1 MVQTYQPLYLKYRP
15 QSLADLV
22 GQKSVAQTL
31 TNAIEHNRI
40 SHAYLFTGPRGTGKT
55 SSARILAKSLN
66 CEAGPTAAPCLVC
79 SSCLEIKAGN
89 SPSVF
94 ELDAASNNSVDDA
107 RSLIERAPLV
117 AQGGRYKLYIID
129 ECHMLTK
136 EAFNA
141 LLKTIEEPPPMVV
154 FILATTEEHKV
165 PPTIISR
172 CQRLMFKLVNQK
184 ELTAHLRHISTLEEI
199 NILDEAL
206 DLIAR
211 RSGGGLRDALGLLD
225 QASLL
230 STKEKAVGVNDLL
243 ILLGAVHEDV
253 LLQISEAVQNRDGQ
267 AVLSAANTLLME
279 GREPAVLVL
288 ELAKHFLN
296 LMKASYVNET
306 GTLTADNLAS
316 LVLGSPSYLQAIV
329 GQAKNFDRAEL
340 ALMVEYL
347 DKLEQTCRRSSQ
359 PVLSVEM
366 GLLALCHRHDMTF
379 VRDLD
384 ARVKTLEN
392 VMADDIARGPA
403 QSAGSKPQAAPPQS
417 RPASQQQDHRT
428 PPQADHRSV
437 PQPDHRSA
445 PQPEQRPAAQYEQ
458 RPPAQTE
465 HRSAPSHTPAQVPV
479 AASAA
484 AEAKPSLEAAP
495 RPVAPKTERSAE
507 APPQVAAKAPAPT
520 SSFASKLNEAMASAG
535 LGGGPSTSAFKSG
548 GGTGQQP
555 KPGAFPPP
563 ISRVPPE
570 APPDDSSYDDVEP
583 DQPGRIVTPVLRPPV
598 VEPTLEALEAQ
609 GDVVEEIDDYDIV
622 PRSVAAQAEEPLP
635 LSAPPLSDVPPPST
649 SGNSEDEEEDDDEE
663 QAEAPIESDDD
674 DDAGIPPAPLVI
686 EDPTSS
692 TTPAPSASA
701 APFTSAAPSAPAAP
715 PTAAAPSAPPTS
727 DAIPSASTVAA
738 STVPAST
745 VPTPAA
751 APTAAAPVDEPEPVA
766 KTSRGG
772 GEDIDQFWS
781 EVREALQK
789 RHLPTFS
796 IVSVHAFPVSLE
808 NSDFVIGVRNETF
821 QKQLDN
827 KIEHLKAACTAAVGR
842 NINVRIKV
850 VADSSPKP
858 AVGAAKGAA
867 RPKETRSA
875 ESPEGESRTP
885 PPAIPTARPTLNS
898 EPQGPAP
905 KAPADPNGHGPVRTQ
920 MSTEIEQ
927 RIGGNLINEAYKLF
941 EGPGSRL
948 IG

>member
-79 SSCLEIKAGN
+79 ASCLEIKAGN

-230 STKEKAVGVNDLL
+230 STKENPVGVNDLL

-253 LLQISEAVQNRDGQ
+253 LLQISAAVQNRDGQ

-306 GTLTADNLAS
+306 GTLTAENLAS

-392 VMADDIARGPA
+392 VMADDIARGPT
-403 QSAGSKPQAAPPQS
+403 QSAGPKPGAAIQQT
-417 RPASQQQDHRT
+417 RPTS
-428 PPQADHRSV
+428 
-437 PQPDHRSA
+437 QPDHRSTQ
-445 PQPEQRPAAQYEQ
+445 QPDHRPAA
-458 RPPAQTE
+458 AQTE
-465 HRSAPSHTPAQVPV
+465 HRTPPSHTPTQVPV

-484 AEAKPSLEAAP
+484 TEARPGTEHAP
-495 RPVAPKTERSAE
+495 RTVAPKVERPTESA
-507 APPQVAAKAPAPT
+507 PQVAAKAPAPT

-548 GGTGQQP
+548 GGGEQT
-555 KPGAFPPP
+555 KPAFPPP
-563 ISRVPPE
+563 VTRVPPQ
-570 APPDDSSYDDVEP
+570 PPEGDSSYDDVEP
-583 DQPGRIVTPVLRPPV
+583 DQPGRVPTPVLRPPV

-622 PRSVAAQAEEPLP
+622 PRSAAPAEEPLTM
-635 LSAPPLSDVPPPST
+635 SAPPISNVPPSST
-649 SGNSEDEEEDDDEE
+649 SGSSEEEDEDDDEE

-686 EDPTSS
+686 EDPTARTS
-692 TTPAPSASA
+692 TAQA
-701 APFTSAAPSAPAAP
+701 APAAASQASAPSTP
-715 PTAAAPSAPPTS
+715 PAQMAAPADDDDDDD
-727 DAIPSASTVAA
+727 DAG
-738 STVPAST
+738 
-745 VPTPAA
+745 
-751 APTAAAPVDEPEPVA
+751 EPEPAA
-766 KTSRGG
+766 KSSRGA

-808 NSDFVIGVRNETF
+808 NNDFVVGVRNETF

-827 KIEHLKAACTAAVGR
+827 KIEHLKAACAAATGR
-842 NINVRIKV
+842 TINVRIKV
-850 VADSSPKP
+850 VADNSPKP
-858 AVGAAKGAA
+858 AVAAAKGGA
-867 RPKETRSA
+867 RPKETGSS
-875 ESPEGESRTP
+875 ESPEGESRTHSS
-885 PPAIPTARPTLNS
+885 PAPTRPSMNS
-898 EPQGPAP
+898 EPQGSAP
-905 KAPADPNGHGPVRTQ
+905 KTQSDPNGHGPVRTQ

>member
-79 SSCLEIKAGN
+79 SSCIEIKAGN

-230 STKEKAVGVNDLL
+230 STKEKPVGVNDLL

-253 LLQISEAVQNRDGQ
+253 LLQISAAVQNRDGQ

-288 ELAKHFLN
+288 ELAKHFLS

-306 GTLTADNLAS
+306 GTLTADNLTS

-403 QSAGSKPQAAPPQS
+403 QSSAPKPHVSPQQS
-417 RPASQQQDHRT
+417 RPST
-428 PPQADHRSV
+428 
-437 PQPDHRSA
+437 QPEHRSA
-445 PQPEQRPAAQYEQ
+445 PQSEQRPTAQPDHRPAAQPDH
-458 RPPAQTE
+458 RPSAQPDHRPAAQTE
-465 HRSAPSHTPAQVPV
+465 HRTAPSHSPSPVPV
-479 AASAA
+479 TASAA
-484 AEAKPSLEAAP
+484 AEV
-495 RPVAPKTERSAE
+495 RPSAE
-507 APPQVAAKAPAPT
+507 APPKSVAPKVDRPTETTPQVAAKASAPT
-520 SSFASKLNEAMASAG
+520 SSLASKLSEAMASSG
-535 LGGGPSTSAFKSG
+535 LGPSTSTFKSG
-548 GGTGQQP
+548 GIGEQV
-555 KPGAFPPP
+555 KAGAFPPP
-563 ISRVPPE
+563 VIKVAPE

-583 DQPGRIVTPVLRPPV
+583 DQPGRTVMPVLRPPV

-622 PRSVAAQAEEPLP
+622 PRSVLAPEEEPLT
-635 LSAPPLSDVPPPST
+635 LSAPPLSNVPPT
-649 SGNSEDEEEDDDEE
+649 SSSGSSEDEEEDDDEE
-663 QAEAPIESDDD
+663 AEAPIEADDD
-674 DDAGIPPAPLVI
+674 DDAGIPPAPLVV
-686 EDPTSS
+686 EDPAAR
-692 TTPAPSASA
+692 TPS
-701 APFTSAAPSAPAAP
+701 APSAPSAPSTPPAPSETSAP
-715 PTAAAPSAPPTS
+715 PAPPAPPTS
-727 DAIPSASTVAA
+727 SAPPAIPE
-738 STVPAST
+738 VPAS
-745 VPTPAA
+745 AA
-751 APTAAAPVDEPEPVA
+751 APAA
-766 KTSRGG
+766 RGG

-842 NINVRIKV
+842 TINVRIKV
-850 VADSSPKP
+850 VADNSPKP

-885 PPAIPTARPTLNS
+885 NSPAPTRPAINS
-898 EPQGPAP
+898 ERQESAPQAAAP
-905 KAPADPNGHGPVRTQ
+905 HSAPQSAPPKPQADANGHGPVRTT
-920 MSTEIEQ
+920 MSSEIEQ

>member
-66 CEAGPTAAPCLVC
+66 CQAGPTAAPCLVC
-79 SSCLEIKAGN
+79 SSCLEVKAGN

-230 STKEKAVGVNDLL
+230 STKEKPVGVNDLL
-243 ILLGAVHEDV
+243 ILLGAVHEDI
-253 LLQISEAVQNRDGQ
+253 LLQISAAVQNRDGQ

-306 GTLTADNLAS
+306 GTLNADNLTS

-329 GQAKNFDRAEL
+329 GQAKNFDRSEL

-403 QSAGSKPQAAPPQS
+403 PSTGPKPHLAPQQS
-417 RPASQQQDHRT
+417 RPGSAPAAATQ
-428 PPQADHRSV
+428 PEHRSG
-437 PQPDHRSA
+437 PQPDHR
-445 PQPEQRPAAQYEQ
+445 PAAQ
-458 RPPAQTE
+458 PE
-465 HRSAPSHTPAQVPV
+465 HRTAPSHTPAQVPV
-479 AASAA
+479 AATA
-484 AEAKPSLEAAP
+484 AESRASAEAAP
-495 RPVAPKTERSAE
+495 PRPVTAKVERPAE
-507 APPQVAAKAPAPT
+507 TAPPVAAKASAPT
-520 SSFASKLNEAMASAG
+520 SSLASKLNEAMASAG
-535 LGGGPSTSAFKSG
+535 LGSGPTASTFKSIAG
-548 GGTGQQP
+548 NGEQARP
-555 KPGAFPPP
+555 AAFPPP
-563 ISRVPPE
+563 VSKVPPE

-583 DQPGRIVTPVLRPPV
+583 DQPGKIAAPVLRPPV

-609 GDVVEEIDDYDIV
+609 GDVVEETDDYDIV
-622 PRSVAAQAEEPLP
+622 PRSTAPKEEPLQ
-635 LSAPPLSDVPPPST
+635 LSAPPLNDVPPPS
-649 SGNSEDEEEDDDEE
+649 SNGSAEEDEEEDDDEQQPE
-663 QAEAPIESDDD
+663 PPIEADDD
-674 DDAGIPPAPLVI
+674 DDAGIPPAPLVV
-686 EDPTSS
+686 EEPT
-692 TTPAPSASA
+692 AG
-701 APFTSAAPSAPAAP
+701 SAPAPAAVPISAP
-715 PTAAAPSAPPTS
+715 PTA
-727 DAIPSASTVAA
+727 
-738 STVPAST
+738 PA
-745 VPTPAA
+745 PAA
-751 APTAAAPVDEPEPVA
+751 ELVDEASPA
-766 KTSRGG
+766 AINSRGG

-789 RHLPTFS
+789 RHIPTSS

-808 NSDFVIGVRNETF
+808 DADFVIGVRSETF
-821 QKQLDN
+821 QKQLEN
-827 KIEHLKAACTAAVGR
+827 KIEHLKAACATATGR
-842 NINVRIKV
+842 TINVRIKV
-850 VADSSPKP
+850 VADHSPKP
-858 AVGAAKGAA
+858 AVGTA
-867 RPKETRSA
+867 RAKETRSA
-875 ESPEGESRTP
+875 DSPEGESRTP
-885 PPAIPTARPTLNS
+885 NAPSPTRPVPAVTSQPQVAAPGVQTPNAPTPNT
-898 EPQGPAP
+898 PAP
-905 KAPADPNGHGPVRTQ
+905 NAPADPSGHGAVRTTQ
-920 MSTEIEQ
+920 MSEIEQ

>member
-79 SSCLEIKAGN
+79 ASCLEIKAGN

-230 STKEKAVGVNDLL
+230 STKEKPVGVNDLL

-253 LLQISEAVQNRDGQ
+253 LLQISAAVQNRDGQ

-306 GTLTADNLAS
+306 GTLTAENLAS

-329 GQAKNFDRAEL
+329 AQAKNFDRAEL

-403 QSAGSKPQAAPPQS
+403 QSSGPKPHAAPQQTRPVSQPDH
-417 RPASQQQDHRT
+417 RPAAQQDHR
-428 PPQADHRSV
+428 
-437 PQPDHRSA
+437 
-445 PQPEQRPAAQYEQ
+445 PAA
-458 RPPAQTE
+458 AQTE
-465 HRSAPSHTPAQVPV
+465 HRTPPTHNPTQVPV

-484 AEAKPSLEAAP
+484 AAAAADT
-495 RPVAPKTERSAE
+495 RPNAESAPKTVAPKVERPAE
-507 APPQVAAKAPAPT
+507 SAPPVAAKAPAPT

-535 LGGGPSTSAFKSG
+535 LGAGPSTSTFKSG
-548 GGTGQQP
+548 GESA
-555 KPGAFPPP
+555 KPAAFPPP

-583 DQPGRIVTPVLRPPV
+583 DQPGRVVTPVLRPPV

-622 PRSVAAQAEEPLP
+622 PRSVAAPPEEPLP
-635 LSAPPLSDVPPPST
+635 LSAPPLSNVPPSST
-649 SGNSEDEEEDDDEE
+649 SGSSEEEEEEDDEE

-686 EDPTSS
+686 EDPTARSN
-692 TTPAPSASA
+692 
-701 APFTSAAPSAPAAP
+701 SAPAATP
-715 PTAAAPSAPPTS
+715 STSSQATTAAE
-727 DAIPSASTVAA
+727 
-738 STVPAST
+738 PANESE
-745 VPTPAA
+745 PAA
-751 APTAAAPVDEPEPVA
+751 RP
-766 KTSRGG
+766 SRGG

-808 NSDFVIGVRNETF
+808 NNDFVVGVRNETF

-827 KIEHLKAACTAAVGR
+827 KIEHLKAACAAAVGR
-842 NINVRIKV
+842 TINVRIKV
-850 VADSSPKP
+850 VADNSPKP

-867 RPKETRSA
+867 RPKETRSP

-885 PPAIPTARPTLNS
+885 DSPAPTRPSMNS
-898 EPQGPAP
+898 ESQGSAP
-905 KAPADPNGHGPVRTQ
+905 KSDPNGHGPVRTQ

>member
-15 QSLADLV
+15 QSLSDLV

-31 TNAIEHNRI
+31 TNAIDHNRI

-66 CEAGPTAAPCLVC
+66 CEAGPTAAPCLTC
-79 SSCLEIKAGN
+79 ASCLEIKAGN

-184 ELTAHLRHISTLEEI
+184 DLVAHLRHISTLEEI

-206 DLIAR
+206 ELIAR

-253 LLQISEAVQNRDGQ
+253 LMEISAAVQNRDGQ
-267 AVLSAANTLLME
+267 AVLSSANTLLME

-296 LMKASYVNET
+296 LTKASYVNET
-306 GTLTADNLAS
+306 GSLTSESLNT
-316 LVLGSPSYLQAIV
+316 LVLGSPAYLQAIV
-329 GQAKNFDRAEL
+329 AQAKNFDRAEL

-347 DKLEQTCRRSSQ
+347 DKLEQSCRRSSQ

-384 ARVKTLEN
+384 ARVKTLEG

-403 QSAGSKPQAAPPQS
+403 QPATAKSAPHAAAPALARPAQPSIGAPSAGAPSSGGGYGNRETVAAPE
-417 RPASQQQDHRT
+417 PAHR
-428 PPQADHRSV
+428 
-437 PQPDHRSA
+437 PQPDAQHAAAAAAAGGGHGAGQHAAAVDAPRRHESA
-445 PQPEQRPAAQYEQ
+445 PKAVPAK
-458 RPPAQTE
+458 
-465 HRSAPSHTPAQVPV
+465 SAESAAPV
-479 AASAA
+479 A
-484 AEAKPSLEAAP
+484 E
-495 RPVAPKTERSAE
+495 
-507 APPQVAAKAPAPT
+507 KAPAPT
-520 SSFASKLNEAMASAG
+520 TTVSNKINEMMAAAG
-535 LGGGPSTSAFKSG
+535 FGAPSTSAFKSSTG
-548 GGTGQQP
+548 GNGEKLKSSG
-555 KPGAFPPP
+555 FPAPAAKIP
-563 ISRVPPE
+563 MEVPPG
-570 APPDDSSYDDVEP
+570 DSSYDDVEP
-583 DQPGRIVTPVLRPPV
+583 EQPGRTVTPVIRPPV
-598 VEPTLEALEAQ
+598 VEPSLEALEAQ
-609 GDVVEEIDDYDIV
+609 GDVVAETDDYDIV
-622 PRSVAAQAEEPLP
+622 PKTSAAPKQEPLP
-635 LSAPPLSDVPPPST
+635 LSAPPLSTT
-649 SGNSEDEEEDDDEE
+649 SGNSSEEEEDDDEE
-663 QAEAPIESDDD
+663 EEAEAPLESDDD
-674 DDAGIPPAPLVI
+674 DDGIPPAPLNIV
-686 EDPTSS
+686 EPGS
-692 TTPAPSASA
+692 TAPTPAQTTA
-701 APFTSAAPSAPAAP
+701 AAQTEPAFEPQPAARTAPSAAPSA
-715 PTAAAPSAPPTS
+715 APSS
-727 DAIPSASTVAA
+727 NLD
-738 STVPAST
+738 
-745 VPTPAA
+745 
-751 APTAAAPVDEPEPVA
+751 
-766 KTSRGG
+766 
-772 GEDIDQFWS
+772 DIDQFWS
-781 EVREALQK
+781 EVKENLQK

-796 IVSVHAFPVSLE
+796 IVSVHAFPVTLD
-808 NSDFVIGVRNETF
+808 NTDLVLGVRKEYF
-821 QKQLDN
+821 QKQLET
-827 KIEHLKAACTAAVGR
+827 KIEHLKAACAAASGR
-842 NINVRIKV
+842 TMNVRIKV
-850 VADSSPKP
+850 IADNAPAPVSTAKTSP
-858 AVGAAKGAA
+858 A
-867 RPKETRSA
+867 RPKEARSA
-875 ESPEGESRTP
+875 PAESEEGESRAP
-885 PPAIPTARPTLNS
+885 GAPLPNSTANAEAS
-898 EPQGPAP
+898 AAP
-905 KAPADPNGHGPVRTQ
+905 KPQPAAGASPARASH
-920 MSTEIEQ
+920 SSEIEH

>member
-1 MVQTYQPLYLKYRP
+1 MLQTYQPLYLKYRP

-79 SSCLEIKAGN
+79 ASCLEVKAGN

-117 AQGGRYKLYIID
+117 AQGGRFKLYIID

-230 STKEKAVGVNDLL
+230 STKEKPVGVNDLL

-253 LLQISEAVQNRDGQ
+253 LLQISAAVQNRDGQ
-267 AVLSAANTLLME
+267 AVLSSANTLLME

-329 GQAKNFDRAEL
+329 AQAKNFDRAEL

-403 QSAGSKPQAAPPQS
+403 QSTAIKPHVAPQQS
-417 RPASQQQDHRT
+417 RPVS
-428 PPQADHRSV
+428 
-437 PQPDHRSA
+437 QPDHRSA
-445 PQPEQRPAAQYEQ
+445 SQPDHRPASQPDHRPASQPDHRPASQPEHRPAA
-458 RPPAQTE
+458 PTE
-465 HRSAPSHTPAQVPV
+465 HRAAPSHATAQVSV

-484 AEAKPSLEAAP
+484 ADTRPATESAP
-495 RPVAPKTERSAE
+495 RPVAPKTERPAE
-507 APPQVAAKAPAPT
+507 SAPPIAAKAPAPT

-535 LGGGPSTSAFKSG
+535 LGAGPSTSTFKSG
-548 GGTGQQP
+548 GGAGEP
-555 KPGAFPPP
+555 AKPAAFPAP

-570 APPDDSSYDDVEP
+570 PPPGDSSYDDVEP
-583 DQPGRIVTPVLRPPV
+583 DQPGRTVTPVLRPPV

-622 PRSVAAQAEEPLP
+622 PRSIAAPAEEPP
-635 LSAPPLSDVPPPST
+635 LLSEPPPSNVPPPSS
-649 SGNSEDEEEDDDEE
+649 SGSSEDEEEEDDEE

-674 DDAGIPPAPLVI
+674 DDAGIPPAPLVV
-686 EDPTSS
+686 EDPTSRS
-692 TTPAPSASA
+692 
-701 APFTSAAPSAPAAP
+701 TSAAAAAP
-715 PTAAAPSAPPTS
+715 PTADESE
-727 DAIPSASTVAA
+727 
-738 STVPAST
+738 
-745 VPTPAA
+745 PAA
-751 APTAAAPVDEPEPVA
+751 RS
-766 KTSRGG
+766 SRGG

-808 NSDFVIGVRNETF
+808 NNDFVVGVRNETF

-827 KIEHLKAACTAAVGR
+827 KIEHLKAACAAAVGR
-842 NINVRIKV
+842 TINVRIKV

-867 RPKETRSA
+867 RPKETRSS

-885 PPAIPTARPTLNS
+885 NSPAQPRPAVNS
-898 EPQGPAP
+898 EYEGSPSPGSAP
-905 KAPADPNGHGPVRTQ
+905 KADPNGHGAVRTT
-920 MSTEIEQ
+920 MSSEIEQ

>member
-1 MVQTYQPLYLKYRP
+1 MLQTYQPLYLKYRP
-15 QSLADLV
+15 QSLSDLV

-31 TNAIEHNRI
+31 TNAIDHSRI

-66 CEAGPTAAPCLVC
+66 CESGPTAAPCLTC
-79 SSCLEIKAGN
+79 ASCLEIKAGN

-184 ELTAHLRHISTLEEI
+184 ELVGHLRHISTLEDI

-206 DLIAR
+206 ELIAR

-230 STKEKAVGVNDLL
+230 STKEKAVQVNDLL
-243 ILLGAVHEDV
+243 LLLGAVHEDI
-253 LLQISEAVQNRDGQ
+253 LIEISSAVQNRDGQ
-267 AVLSAANTLLME
+267 AVLAAANTLLME

-296 LMKASYVNET
+296 LTKASYVNET
-306 GTLTADNLAS
+306 GSLTADSLNT
-316 LVLGSPSYLQAIV
+316 LVLGSPAYLQAIV
-329 GQAKNFDRAEL
+329 AQAKNFDRAEL

-359 PVLSVEM
+359 PVLTVEM

-403 QSAGSKPQAAPPQS
+403 QPGRPATASTTASGPAHAPNMARPAAPSHQSSAPQVPHS
-417 RPASQQQDHRT
+417 RAAEPAAPVHS
-428 PPQADHRSV
+428 
-437 PQPDHRSA
+437 DHRSA
-445 PQPEQRPAAQYEQ
+445 PAHVPGQVPAA
-458 RPPAQTE
+458 A
-465 HRSAPSHTPAQVPV
+465 SV
-479 AASAA
+479 AAESRAA
-484 AEAKPSLEAAP
+484 HQAAPPKATPPKTVPAKP
-495 RPVAPKTERSAE
+495 ERHSDSGASGAE
-507 APPQVAAKAPAPT
+507 KAPAPT
-520 SSFASKLNEAMASAG
+520 TTVSNKINEMMAAAG
-535 LGGGPSTSAFKSG
+535 FGAPSTSAL
-548 GGTGQQP
+548 
-555 KPGAFPPP
+555 KPAFPAPAPRIPMEPP
-563 ISRVPPE
+563 PG
-570 APPDDSSYDDVEP
+570 DSSYDDVEP
-583 DQPGRIVTPVLRPPV
+583 EEPGRVSSPVLRPPV
-598 VEPTLEALEAQ
+598 EEPSLEVLEAQ
-609 GDVVEEIDDYDIV
+609 GDVIAEIDDYDIV
-622 PRSVAAQAEEPLP
+622 PKPIAPPVQEVLP
-635 LSAPPLSDVPPPST
+635 LAAPPAKAPS
-649 SGNSEDEEEDDDEE
+649 SEEEEENEDEEEE
-663 QAEAPIESDDD
+663 AEAPIEADDD
-674 DDAGIPPAPLVI
+674 DDGIPPPPLVV
-686 EDPTSS
+686 EDPATRAPAQ
-692 TTPAPSASA
+692 PAPDA
-701 APFTSAAPSAPAAP
+701 TPS
-715 PTAAAPSAPPTS
+715 S
-727 DAIPSASTVAA
+727 DG
-738 STVPAST
+738 
-745 VPTPAA
+745 
-751 APTAAAPVDEPEPVA
+751 D
-766 KTSRGG
+766 
-772 GEDIDQFWS
+772 DIDQLWS
-781 EVREALQK
+781 EVKESLQK

-796 IVSVHAFPVSLE
+796 IVSVHAFPVTL
-808 NSDFVIGVRNETF
+808 DKGDLVLGVRKEYF
-821 QKQLDN
+821 QKQLEN
-827 KIEHLKAACTAAVGR
+827 KIEHLKAACTAASGR
-842 NINVRIKV
+842 TMNVRIKV
-850 VADSSPKP
+850 IADNSPAPAAVAKAP
-858 AVGAAKGAA
+858 AA
-867 RPKETRSA
+867 RPKEVRSA
-875 ESPEGESRTP
+875 PADSEEGESRAP
-885 PPAIPTARPTLNS
+885 SQSSANSASNAGAAQRNAPAPSPSSAPAPAPRQNSTGEAPARPS
-898 EPQGPAP
+898 
-905 KAPADPNGHGPVRTQ
+905 H
-920 MSTEIEQ
+920 SSHIES

>member
-15 QSLADLV
+15 QSLSDLV

-31 TNAIEHNRI
+31 TNAIDHNRI

-66 CEAGPTAAPCLVC
+66 CEAGPTAAPCLTC
-79 SSCLEIKAGN
+79 ASCLEIKAGN

-184 ELTAHLRHISTLEEI
+184 DLVAHLRHISTLEDI

-206 DLIAR
+206 ELIAR

-230 STKEKAVGVNDLL
+230 SAKDKAVGVNDLL

-253 LLQISEAVQNRDGQ
+253 LMEISAAVQNRDGQ
-267 AVLSAANTLLME
+267 AVLSSANTLLME

-296 LMKASYVNET
+296 LTKASYVNET
-306 GTLTADNLAS
+306 GSLTAESLNT
-316 LVLGSPSYLQAIV
+316 LVLGSPAYLQQIV
-329 GQAKNFDRAEL
+329 AQAKNFDRAEL

-347 DKLEQTCRRSSQ
+347 DKLEQSCRRSSQ
-359 PVLSVEM
+359 PVLAVEM

-384 ARVKTLEN
+384 ARVKTLEG

-403 QSAGSKPQAAPPQS
+403 QAGGAVRPAPQAAAPVPSPASS
-417 RPASQQQDHRT
+417 RPVQPSYGAPSSSSAHGDREVAVPTHAVEHRPPTHAPAPVTAPAGAGTGGGQHVASGHPAAADARPRHDST
-428 PPQADHRSV
+428 PPKPV
-437 PQPDHRSA
+437 PK
-445 PQPEQRPAAQYEQ
+445 
-458 RPPAQTE
+458 
-465 HRSAPSHTPAQVPV
+465 PV
-479 AASAA
+479 ESAA
-484 AEAKPSLEAAP
+484 PLAE
-495 RPVAPKTERSAE
+495 
-507 APPQVAAKAPAPT
+507 KAPAPT
-520 SSFASKLNEAMASAG
+520 TTVSNKINEMMAAAG
-535 LGGGPSTSAFKSG
+535 FGAPSTSSFKSAG
-548 GGTGQQP
+548 GGNGE
-555 KPGAFPPP
+555 KSKAAGFPAPAAKVP
-563 ISRVPPE
+563 MEVPPG
-570 APPDDSSYDDVEP
+570 DSSYDDVEP
-583 DQPGRIVTPVLRPPV
+583 DQPGRTVTPVVRPPV
-598 VEPTLEALEAQ
+598 VEPSLEALEAQ
-609 GDVVEEIDDYDIV
+609 GDVVAETDDYDIV
-622 PRSVAAQAEEPLP
+622 PKSVAAPKQEPLP
-635 LSAPPLSDVPPPST
+635 LSAPPLST
-649 SGNSEDEEEDDDEE
+649 SSNNSSEEDEDGDDEEES
-663 QAEAPIESDDD
+663 EAPLESDDD
-674 DDAGIPPAPLVI
+674 DDGIPPAPLNIV
-686 EDPTSS
+686 EPETAARS
-692 TTPAPSASA
+692 APQA
-701 APFTSAAPSAPAAP
+701 APQAQST
-715 PTAAAPSAPPTS
+715 PSAPPS
-727 DAIPSASTVAA
+727 SS
-738 STVPAST
+738 S
-745 VPTPAA
+745 
-751 APTAAAPVDEPEPVA
+751 
-766 KTSRGG
+766 
-772 GEDIDQFWS
+772 EDIDQFWS
-781 EVREALQK
+781 EVKENLQK

-796 IVSVHAFPVSLE
+796 IVSVHAFPVTLD
-808 NSDFVIGVRNETF
+808 NADLVLGVRKEYF
-821 QKQLDN
+821 QKQLET
-827 KIEHLKAACTAAVGR
+827 KIEHLKAACAAASGR
-842 NINVRIKV
+842 TMNVRIKV
-850 VADSSPKP
+850 IADNAPAPVNAVKASP
-858 AVGAAKGAA
+858 A

-875 ESPEGESRTP
+875 PADSEEGESRAPSASTSISTMNSQAAAAGTAAATAP
-885 PPAIPTARPTLNS
+885 RPQSPTSTSPARPS
-898 EPQGPAP
+898 
-905 KAPADPNGHGPVRTQ
+905 H
-920 MSTEIEQ
+920 SSEIEH